1 MSCAFTNLRVHLFH
15 LYRSVCSRASDSFS
29 SSSHTIFTI
38 RFTQVITTINY
49 MTFFREFEAVCVYS
63 QRARCCFEEI
73 FNILDIFRR
82 VLKKICQVK
91 LSV

>member
-1 MSCAFTNLRVHLFH
+1 
-15 LYRSVCSRASDSFS
+15 
-29 SSSHTIFTI
+29 
-38 RFTQVITTINY
+38 
-49 MTFFREFEAVCVYS
+49 MTFFREFEVICIYS
-63 QRARCCFEEI
+63 QRARCFFEEI